1 MIETI
6 LDWFRQNPEWIG
18 AGIAIIA
25 CIESFFIAGIIVP
38 GVALLFGATALAGSI
53 GLDPLPLL
61 AWGAG
66 GAIAG
71 DVSSYF
77 IGRFLGWEARET
89 GLMARHRGTWDKAH
103 RFFERYG
110 ILAIVAGRFI
120 GFIRPVI
127 PAVAGAAGMRRRVF
141 ISADIISAIAW
152 APAYLLPGYY
162 GAEWVFG
169 M

>member
-1 MIETI
+1 MTATI

-18 AGIAIIA
+18 AGIATIA
-25 CIESFFIAGIIVP
+25 CVESFFIAGIIVP
-38 GVALLFGATALAGSI
+38 GVALLFGAAALAGSI

-61 AWGAG
+61 VWAAA
-66 GAIAG
+66 GAITG
-71 DVSSYF
+71 DVSSF
-77 IGRFLGWEARET
+77 IIGRFLGWEARET
-89 GLMARHRGTWDKAH
+89 GLMARHRKTWDRAH
-103 RFFERYG
+103 RFFEKYG
-110 ILAIVAGRFI
+110 IFAIVAGRFI

-141 ISADIISAIAW
+141 ISTDIVSAAAW
-152 APAYLLPGYY
+152 APAYILPGYY

>member
-1 MIETI
+1 MIDTV
-6 LDWFRQNPEWIG
+6 LDWFRQYPEFIG

-25 CIESFFIAGIIVP
+25 CVESFFIAGIIVP
-38 GVALLFGATALAGSI
+38 GVALLFGAAALAGSL

-61 AWGAG
+61 LWGAG
-66 GAIAG
+66 GAVAG
-71 DVSSYF
+71 DVSSFF

-89 GLMARHRGTWDKAH
+89 GLMAKYPRTWDKAH
-103 RFFERYG
+103 HFFEKYG
-110 ILAIVAGRFI
+110 ILAIVAGRFV

-141 ISADIISAIAW
+141 IAADVASAIAW
-152 APAYLLPGYY
+152 APAYLLPGYF